1 MFGSLGKLVGDVVD
15 VVTAP
20 VEVALDVTRLV
31 TKPIADAAQTVA
43 KEVKEITT
51 DVIDDK

>member
-1 MFGSLGKLVGDVVD
+1 MFGSLGKLVGDVVE

-31 TKPIADAAQTVA
+31 TKPIADTAQTVA
-43 KEVKEITT
+43 KEVKDAT
-51 DVIDDK
+51 DSVLDD